1 MSADFPPFRFEDV
14 LRKDRVLLWLWAGC
28 LWLTGVCLPLGGP
41 WFGLTWHD
49 QQRIGQ
55 VLLFSLVAAAM
66 PFWRCFL
73 PSLWPWSGKPVR
85 WLGVILGL
93 GILSSL
99 LARFPVWALTEVAL
113 MVMCAALA
121 WTVAM
126 LRVRFPL
133 AMDLVLL
140 ATIVFLCSALS
151 LKFLIGYLSV
161 VTCGFGILSPRLLL
175 EGFSNVRFYGQFQ
188 ALTLPIL
195 IWPLLAGGSLWRW
208 RRAAGLLC
216 AVWWAQAILAGSR
229 GIWLGMAA
237 ALMVMAATGKAGRTW
252 ARGQMKLAA
261 VGFLL
266 FFLWL
271 TVIPAWLGI
280 QVQNHPADRDLLSLR
295 GRSVLWTRAVR
306 MIYQHPFLGA
316 GPMHFADMPALDYCH
331 PHQSVLQW
339 GAEWGV
345 PSGLILLGLLA
356 GAARSTG
363 RVLRATASSDRAEDW
378 LRVCVAGSLV
388 ASAAQSMVDGV
399 LVMPYTMLWL
409 SILSGWLL
417 GLHPAPTVSVFAPSR
432 LGAAAGGGIVL
443 VSTLL
448 LLMVVVRDAPGLE
461 QRNQEFYQI
470 YPTVLRPRFWTQ
482 GFLNLEDHKALM
494 QSKKVV
500 E

>member
-1 MSADFPPFRFEDV
+1 MIMSV
-14 LRKDRVLLWLWAGC
+14 
-28 LWLTGVCLPLGGP
+28 
-41 WFGLTWHD
+41 
-49 QQRIGQ
+49 
-55 VLLFSLVAAAM
+55 
-66 PFWRCFL
+66 
-73 PSLWPWSGKPVR
+73 
-85 WLGVILGL
+85 
-93 GILSSL
+93 
-99 LARFPVWALTEVAL
+99 
-113 MVMCAALA
+113 ALA

-133 AMDLVLL
+133 ATDRVLL
-140 ATIVFLCSALS
+140 ATLFFLCSVLS
-151 LKFLIGYLSV
+151 LKFLIGYFSV
-161 VTCGFGILSPRLLL
+161 VTSGCGILSPRLLL

-195 IWPLLAGGSLWRW
+195 IWPLLTRGALWRW
-208 RRAAGLLC
+208 RLAVGLLC

-237 ALMVMAATGKAGRTW
+237 ALMAMAATGEAGRKW
-252 ARGQMKLAA
+252 AKGQMGLAA
-261 VGFLL
+261 AGFLL

-271 TVIPAWLGI
+271 TAIPAWLDI

-295 GRSVLWTRAVR
+295 GRSVLWSRAVR
-306 MIYQHPFLGA
+306 MIGQHPFLGA

-339 GAEWGV
+339 GSEWGM
-345 PSGLILLGLLA
+345 PSTLILLGLLA

-363 RVLRATASSDRAEDW
+363 SVLRATASTDKAEDW
-378 LRVCVAGSLV
+378 LRVCVAGGLV

-409 SILSGWLL
+409 SVLSGWLL
-417 GLHPAPTVSVFAPSR
+417 GMHPVPAGSGSPSSR
-432 LGAAAGGGIVL
+432 LGAAAGGGLVM

-448 LLMVVVRDAPGLE
+448 LWMVVVRDVPGLE
-461 QRNQEFYQI
+461 QRKQEFYQL

-482 GFLNLEDHKALM
+482 GFLNLEEHKALL